1 MNYPS
6 KSRCE
11 LYENKYCT
19 LLSRVGSLEETAGLI
34 LQFNLQI
41 VVRTKTETRNIIGFT
56 FNSELLTN
64 LFNICFALAYFNKWV
79 KGFPKF
85 HFHFEFS

>member
-1 MNYPS
+1 M
-6 KSRCE
+6 
-11 LYENKYCT
+11 
-19 LLSRVGSLEETAGLI
+19 GSLEETAGLI

-41 VVRTKTETRNIIGFT
+41 VERTKTETRNIIGFT

-64 LFNICFALAYFNKWV
+64 LVANLFNICLSLASFNKWV

-85 HFHFEFS
+85 HFDSEFS